1 MNGVPVKDLR
11 PDDYYNAP
19 VFLDDDYILLTPE
32 TPVTKQLV
40 TALQEWDFRQLRS
53 EGTPGERIEVQTAA
67 ETDGA
72 EAKVVAAGTVV
83 ADAERLE
90 RIRSFYEDFVVWV
103 EALFTRYV
111 TRNEVGLKEI
121 TDRSKSLV
129 ETVAE
134 NRKLMLRV
142 IGTVPPH
149 SNYLV
154 AHAARSTVLAV
165 VLGQALKLPAH
176 RLIELCMASVVH
188 EIGMVRLP
196 PQLYMA
202 DRKLTDQER
211 ASISAHPLLGYKI
224 LKEKQF
230 PLAICLAALEHHE
243 RMNGAGYPRRVTGEK
258 ISLYAR
264 IIAVACSYDALTA
277 ARPFKEARGGSAS
290 ILELLRNEGKQYDE
304 TVIKALVYSLSIFP
318 VGSYVLLT
326 NGKSAQ
332 VVDVNTENPR
342 YPVVQVLGV
351 RTPDGKEVIVQ
362 TSETGVRV
370 LRALT
375 KAEAAERIP
384 S

>member
-1 MNGVPVKDLR
+1 MNGVPVKDLK
-11 PDDYYNAP
+11 PDDYYSAP

-40 TALQEWDFRQLRS
+40 TALQEWDFRQVRS
-53 EGTPGERIEVQTAA
+53 EGIPGERLEVQTAA
-67 ETDGA
+67 ESEGP
-72 EAKVVAAGTVV
+72 EAKVVAVGTVI
-83 ADAERLE
+83 ADSERLE
-90 RIRSFYEDFVVWV
+90 RIRSFYEDFVAWV
-103 EALFTRYV
+103 EELFTRYV

-176 RLIELCMASVVH
+176 RLIELCMSSVVH

-211 ASISAHPLLGYKI
+211 TSISAHPLLGYKI

-277 ARPFKEARGGSAS
+277 ARPFKVAREGSAS

-375 KAEAAERIP
+375 KAEADERIP
-384 S
+384 T